1 MKTAAAAPTHPTW
14 LAVQRGEAPL
24 LVSFPHT
31 GAELPDEIE
40 PGLVSPWLARKD
52 CDWWIEKLYDFA
64 RELGATTVRTSISR
78 TAIDVNRD
86 PSGASLY
93 PGQATTGLCP
103 TTTFDGEPLYREG
116 KAPDEKEI
124 ARRRAVYFDP
134 YHAALTEELARLRAM
149 HPVVVLYDCHSIR
162 SMIPRLFEGELPEFN
177 IGTNDGAACAPAL
190 TARIEAICDASGRS
204 RVTNGRFKG
213 GWITRRYGRP
223 QEGVHAVQMELAC
236 RAYMREPDSAPNA
249 RNWPSAWNQKIAAP
263 AQATLRA
270 VLGACLE
277 FARAAAAAPEAGAE
291 ATPFVMLERLI
302 RAEVGK
308 QGFMAHLGAE
318 LAELSPGAA
327 TISVARR
334 PELLQ
339 QNGRFHGG
347 VIGFLVDNAAASAAA
362 TMLRDPATSVLTA
375 EYKVNMLAPARGEK
389 LVCRARVLRA
399 GRAQSVVA
407 ADVFSLEDGRETQVA
422 TALATIA
429 VVAARTA

>member
-1 MKTAAAAPTHPTW
+1 MKSESAAPSRPTW
-14 LAVQRGEAPL
+14 LAVHRGEAPL
-24 LVSFPHT
+24 IVSFPHT

-93 PGQATTGLCP
+93 PGQATTELCP
-103 TTTFDGEPLYREG
+103 TTTFDGEPLYRSG
-116 KAPDEKEI
+116 KAPDEAET
-124 ARRRAVYFDP
+124 ARRRAVYFEP
-134 YHAALTEELARLRAM
+134 YHAALAQEIARLREI
-149 HPVVVLYDCHSIR
+149 HPHVVLYDCHSIR
-162 SMIPRLFEGELPEFN
+162 SVIPRLFEGELPEFN
-177 IGTNDGAACAPAL
+177 IGTNSGAACDAAL
-190 TARIEAICDASGRS
+190 LARIEAICDATGRS
-204 RVTNGRFKG
+204 RVSNGRFKG

-236 RAYMREPDSAPNA
+236 RAYMQEPDGEVTP
-249 RNWPSAWNQKIAAP
+249 RNWPSVWREKHAAPLIAA
-263 AQATLRA
+263 LRE
-270 VLGACLE
+270 VLSACIG
-277 FARAAAAAPEAGAE
+277 FAAAAREADLAPAPAFETLAQ
-291 ATPFVMLERLI
+291 RI
-302 RAEVGK
+302 RAELGK
-308 QGFMAHLGAE
+308 QGLMAHLGAE
-318 LAELSPGAA
+318 LTELEPGAA
-327 TISVARR
+327 TMTVVRR

-362 TMLRDPATSVLTA
+362 TALRDPAQSVLTA
-375 EYKVNMLAPARGEK
+375 EYKVNMLAAARGER
-389 LVCRARVLRA
+389 LVCRARVIRA

-407 ADVFSLEDGRETQVA
+407 ADVFSLGGGVETQVA

-429 VVAARTA
+429 IVEGGS